1 MKTCQKN
8 FPEIFKGV
16 FVTLFA
22 VFLVSCA
29 DTVET
34 VNKSSDDNSEQ
45 LIAKVALFPAGYFN
59 SGYVENYVITG
70 TDDYGR
76 EYTGSYQIKTAVKDI
91 FNGVEAIPVVS
102 TLSYTTV
109 INNVQ
114 SPPIVVSLT
123 QYYSV
128 TTPRQYLGNVN
139 DRTSLILTLQN
150 QAIDI
155 PAMVISNSSGMLADL
170 IGSNAMLETI
180 GWSVSP
186 NNSDTYS
193 LSFDST
199 DTDSAGGLI
208 IAEVQTFVISSS
220 GERLFWSMT
229 SEIPSLHTTLRFSG
243 DRI

>member
-8 FPEIFKGV
+8 FAEISRSV
-16 FVTLFA
+16 FVALFA

-34 VNKSSDDNSEQ
+34 VNKSNDINSEQ
-45 LIAKVALFPAGYFN
+45 LIAKVALFPAEYFN

-76 EYTGSYQIKTAVKDI
+76 EYTGSYQIKTGVKDI

-102 TLSYTTV
+102 TLFYITT

-114 SPPIVVSLT
+114 APPIVVALT

-139 DRTSLILTLQN
+139 DRTSLILTLQD
-150 QAIDI
+150 QAIDM
-155 PAMVISNSSGMLADL
+155 PNMVISNSSGMLADL

-186 NNSDTYS
+186 NNSDAYS

-208 IAEVQTFVISSS
+208 IAEMQTFVISSS
-220 GERLFWSMT
+220 GERLSWSMT

-243 DRI
+243 NRI